1 MCIRDRIDLGFYW
14 EVKPIAKNMSR
25 KDFADSALTSRMKIR
40 TTNTNILDLKESVE
54 KALISYE
61 KDKPINLYSEILEK
75 ITPQVLKSL
84 KSELNPDKFEN
95 LVKFYFEKNG
105 ATDVYIPAKNEKGK
119 EGDAD
124 VVAIFELFPYD
135 AGIVSD
141 NSVLAADCCDREPL
155 SVPQQDIH
163 LITTESGE
171 AIGPGSL
178 GQIIFTAILDSGQ

>member
-1 MCIRDRIDLGFYW
+1 MKITYAIKRTKFILLIFLLLSIVACESNNNYNSFDYGT
-14 EVKPIAKNMSR
+14 KS
-25 KDFADSALTSRMKIR
+25 DSARFYYL
-40 TTNTNILDLKESVE
+40 NGFH
-54 KALISYE
+54 
-61 KDKPINLYSEILEK
+61 EILEK